1 MQLRA
6 FHVGL
11 ALVVLATT
19 TSCTTRTTPA
29 NPLQGAWSVTA
40 IEPGDGSALID
51 PAQPGLYIFGRDHYS
66 AVYAPG
72 AAPRVSSAAAFAP
85 TTEEILGQYG
95 SIIVNA
101 GTYEISAST
110 VTFRPMIAR
119 SPEFVGGQS
128 AASFEIEGDVLTLR
142 TMNVTAANGTSAPA
156 VGGSMTLRRLE

>member
-85 TTEEILGQYG
+85 DYRGNSRTVRKHYRQRWDLRNQCLPR
-95 SIIVNA
+95 SL
-101 GTYEISAST
+101 SA
-110 VTFRPMIAR
+110 
-119 SPEFVGGQS
+119 Q
-128 AASFEIEGDVLTLR
+128 
-142 TMNVTAANGTSAPA
+142 
-156 VGGSMTLRRLE
+156 